1 MEKPSVVEGA
11 AQSGPSAPTAIRPG
25 ASTHS
30 GATPAGGLSGRYAL
44 ALYDLADEQRNLDE
58 VVDQAASLGRLIDQS
73 PPLRAMLSDP
83 TLDVEQSRGAVLAVL
98 DGQGFGVTM
107 RHFVGVIANNR
118 RLATLG
124 VILGAFGALVATR
137 RGITV
142 AEVASAHAL
151 TDLQRTQ
158 LRARLTEA
166 GYGRVDI
173 HESVDAALLGGLVVR
188 VGARLYDASL
198 RSRLARLHHAMKGAA

>member
-1 MEKPSVVEGA
+1 MVEGA
-11 AQSGPSAPTAIRPG
+11 AQSGPPTAIR
-25 ASTHS
+25 S
-30 GATPAGGLSGRYAL
+30 GATRTGGLSGRYAL
-44 ALYDLADEQRNLDE
+44 ALYELADERRNLDE

-73 PPLRAMLSDP
+73 PPLRVMLSDP
-83 TLDVEQSRGAVLAVL
+83 TLDVAQSRRAVLAVL
-98 DGQGFGVTM
+98 DGQGFDATL
-107 RHFVGVIANNR
+107 RHFVGVIASNR
-118 RLATLG
+118 RLAGLRG
-124 VILGAFGALVATR
+124 ILAAFGALVAAR

>member
-1 MEKPSVVEGA
+1 METPSVVEGA
-11 AQSGPSAPTAIRPG
+11 AEGGPSAPTAIRPG
-25 ASTHS
+25 AATPS
-30 GATPAGGLSGRYAL
+30 GATRGGGLPGRYAL
-44 ALYDLADEQRNLDE
+44 ALYELADEQRKLDE
-58 VVDQAASLGRLIDQS
+58 IVDQAASLGRLIDQS
-73 PPLRAMLSDP
+73 APLRAMLSDP

-98 DGQGFGVTM
+98 DGQGFGATM

-118 RLATLG
+118 RLSSLRG
-124 VILGAFGALVATR
+124 ILAAFGRLAAAR

-142 AEVASAHAL
+142 AEVSSAHAL

-198 RSRLARLHHAMKGAA
+198 RSRLARLHHAMKGVA